1 MPHDAALRATALI
14 RHNTVLMLR
23 EPGPL
28 ASRMIMPLAFLVLLH
43 PLYEA
48 AQGQRGGTA
57 QAVIATLITFSLL
70 ALSIVGGSILTDR
83 SWHTWERI
91 RATAVHPAELLAGKA
106 LPVLAALLAQQ
117 ALIIAFGVLVLGL
130 TVAALPLLMLALLA
144 WTLTLLGLGA
154 MLGVLARSLAEL
166 SAAYDIGA
174 MLLSSLGGALVP
186 LAVAAGLGPARGPGL
201 ARLLGR
207 ERAGRGV
214 PRRRRADAGG
224 LGRAGRVRRRGGP
237 GHHAAGQ
244 PRLGPLRSPVSPAA
258 RPPARPRRPRPRAAA
273 CGR

>member
-106 LPVLAALLAQQ
+106 LPVLGALLAQQ

-186 LAVAAGLGPARGPGL
+186 LAVLPGWVRHVAPVSPGYWAVSALDAAFRGDAGRTLAASAVLAAFAVAAGLVTTLRASRGWGRS
-201 ARLLGR
+201 ARL
-207 ERAGRGV
+207 
-214 PRRRRADAGG
+214 
-224 LGRAGRVRRRGGP
+224 
-237 GHHAAGQ
+237 
-244 PRLGPLRSPVSPAA
+244 
-258 RPPARPRRPRPRAAA
+258 
-273 CGR
+273 